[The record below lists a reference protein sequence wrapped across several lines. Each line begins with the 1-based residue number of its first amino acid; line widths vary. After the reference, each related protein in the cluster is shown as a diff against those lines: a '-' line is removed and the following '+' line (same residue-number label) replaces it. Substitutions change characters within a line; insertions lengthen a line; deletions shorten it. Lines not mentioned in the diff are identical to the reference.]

1 MEARFKSLSL
11 FEFQQR
17 FPDEASCLS
26 YLDGLKWGKGFTCF
40 KCGYTKSCK
49 ATRPYERQCNSC
61 HNTVSVTSGTLF
73 QGIKFSILKAFYIVY
88 YVSTCKKG
96 ISSTE
101 LSRKLEL
108 RQKTAWLF
116 KQKVMKAMES
126 SDNFPMQGKVEVD
139 ETVVGQQEEGV
150 VGRKNGNKKLVVFA
164 IEKKG
169 KGVARVYGK
178 VIEKASSKEI
188 GDFMRQKIDPQAQ
201 IKTDEWTAYKP
212 LMKEF
217 INMERVKSGT
227 KGKNFP
233 DLHRVIMGFKGWL
246 RGMHHRVN
254 NLQAYIDEYTYRFN
268 RNKMKEGLFENLL
281 LRMVNAKPY
290 PYKNMQ
296 LSYA

>member
-1 MEARFKSLSL
+1 M
-11 FEFQQR
+11 
-17 FPDEASCLS
+17 
-26 YLDGLKWGKGFTCF
+26 